1 MSCIHQNDHQLPHRH
16 TVLETPGKGTLAYLY
31 QVSHVKKTELNYI
44 CCCHELCTCHRL
56 PRGGGPRADVGEY
69 GDFMGTLQQIS
80 ALVVGEMWGLRF
92 LNALLS
98 GNMWG
103 LHFCST
109 ERRLGTSKENVGQD
123 DIEHLAKMCF
133 LSLEDA
139 EARAEHHMS
148 ICQRRRQVQQK
159 RQRKTTRKQDG
170 KNCQVDGQEESVYC
184 ICRRGEDQGFMIHCS
199 NCNKWFH
206 GECVRV
212 SKQDADQ
219 IEDLL
224 VCHLFSSLRTQMYFR
239 LSRFSPPKNNV
250 CVSERQND
258 FRDVE
263 ILSQSPFSS

>member
-1 MSCIHQNDHQLPHRH
+1 MTSPAEASCPNRVKVVSGNPWLF
-16 TVLETPGKGTLAYLY
+16 VSFSAFETWEANALVIGFP
-31 QVSHVKKTELNYI
+31 E
-44 CCCHELCTCHRL
+44 
-56 PRGGGPRADVGEY
+56 GGGGGGEPRADVGEY

-80 ALVVGEMWGLRF
+80 ALVVEEMWGLRF

-109 ERRLGTSKENVGQD
+109 ERRLGTSKESIGQN

-139 EARAEHHMS
+139 EAFAEHHMS

-159 RQRKTTRKQDG
+159 RQRKTTRKQDD

-184 ICRRGEDQGFMIHCS
+184 ICRRGEDQGFMIQCS

-206 GECVRV
+206 GECVR
-212 SKQDADQ
+212 A
-219 IEDLL
+219 
-224 VCHLFSSLRTQMYFR
+224 
-239 LSRFSPPKNNV
+239 
-250 CVSERQND
+250 
-258 FRDVE
+258 
-263 ILSQSPFSS
+263 

>member
-1 MSCIHQNDHQLPHRH
+1 M
-16 TVLETPGKGTLAYLY
+16 
-31 QVSHVKKTELNYI
+31 
-44 CCCHELCTCHRL
+44 
-56 PRGGGPRADVGEY
+56 GEY

-103 LHFCST
+103 LHFCSS
-109 ERRLGTSKENVGQD
+109 ERRLGTSKESVGQD

-139 EARAEHHMS
+139 EACAEHHMS

-159 RQRKTTRKQDG
+159 RQRKTTRKQDD

-184 ICRRGEDQGFMIHCS
+184 ICRRGEDQGFMIQCS

-212 SKQDADQ
+212 TEQDADQ
-219 IEDLL
+219 IED
-224 VCHLFSSLRTQMYFR
+224 YFCATC
-239 LSRFSPPKNNV
+239 L
-250 CVSERQND
+250 EAA
-258 FRDVE
+258 VE
-263 ILSQSPFSS
+263 P

>member
-1 MSCIHQNDHQLPHRH
+1 MPHSQQGLNTFKSCF
-16 TVLETPGKGTLAYLY
+16 
-31 QVSHVKKTELNYI
+31 VK
-44 CCCHELCTCHRL
+44 CTCHRL

-109 ERRLGTSKENVGQD
+109 ERRLGTSKESIGQN

-139 EARAEHHMS
+139 EACAEHHMS

-159 RQRKTTRKQDG
+159 RQRKTRKQDD
-170 KNCQVDGQEESVYC
+170 KNCQVFGQEESVYC
-184 ICRRGEDQGFMIHCS
+184 ICRRGGDQGFMIQCS

-212 SKQDADQ
+212 TEQDADQ
-219 IEDLL
+219 IED
-224 VCHLFSSLRTQMYFR
+224 YFCATC
-239 LSRFSPPKNNV
+239 L
-250 CVSERQND
+250 EAT
-258 FRDVE
+258 VE
-263 ILSQSPFSS
+263 P